1 MSEVKKL
8 YLCFNVTYQAN
19 LEIEHEEGQEWET
32 TSARAKEYVWN
43 NMNDGIEAE
52 IQMDDVTERVA
63 EDKVMGYDDEEEWLE
78 VKLEEETW

>member
-8 YLCFNVTYQAN
+8 YLCFNVTYKAN
-19 LEIEHEEGQEWET
+19 IEIEHEEGEEWEIT
-32 TSARAKEYVWN
+32 YERAKEYVWN